1 MQCPNF
7 VLHVSIH
14 PPKFER
20 KKEKNNQDMQEFD
33 EVRKQEDGY
42 DKYSRCTWETWAK
55 GRPLSLSNIIIF
67 LVGPLSLSNIIQNA
81 FGLIFS
87 TACALGVVTV

>member
-20 KKEKNNQDMQEFD
+20 KKERKNNQKVKAIMNFSKTEEENAPFQDMQEFD

-42 DKYSRCTWETWAK
+42 DQYSRCT
-55 GRPLSLSNIIIF
+55 
-67 LVGPLSLSNIIQNA
+67 
-81 FGLIFS
+81 
-87 TACALGVVTV
+87 

>member
-20 KKEKNNQDMQEFD
+20 KKESKKNNQKVKAIMNVRKTEDENAPFQDLQEFD

-42 DKYSRCTWETWAK
+42 DQYSGCT
-55 GRPLSLSNIIIF
+55 
-67 LVGPLSLSNIIQNA
+67 
-81 FGLIFS
+81 
-87 TACALGVVTV
+87 

>member
-1 MQCPNF
+1 MN
-7 VLHVSIH
+7 V
-14 PPKFER
+14 R
-20 KKEKNNQDMQEFD
+20 KTEEENALFQDLQEFD

-42 DKYSRCTWETWAK
+42 DQYSRCTWETWAK
-55 GRPLSLSNIIIF
+55 GRPLSLSNTIIS

-87 TACALGVVTV
+87 TADALVVVTV

>member
-14 PPKFER
+14 PLKFER
-20 KKEKNNQDMQEFD
+20 KKNDQKVKATMNVRKTEEENAPLQDLQEFD

-42 DKYSRCTWETWAK
+42 DKYSRCT
-55 GRPLSLSNIIIF
+55 
-67 LVGPLSLSNIIQNA
+67 
-81 FGLIFS
+81 
-87 TACALGVVTV
+87 